1 VAALVSQAIRTLR
14 RLSAK
19 PPTKTKPVVST
30 LSPEPWRLELERWNE
45 EDRYAWEER
54 VAIMLADAG
63 LSLEQAEKDAF
74 LDVSLYRTATR

>member
-1 VAALVSQAIRTLR
+1 MTQALRTLR
-14 RLSAK
+14 RLASK
-19 PPTKTKPVVST
+19 PPTKVRMVPTS
-30 LSPEPWRLELERWNE
+30 SPEPWRLELERWNE

-63 LSLEQAEKDAF
+63 LSLEQAERAAF

>member
-1 VAALVSQAIRTLR
+1 MSQALRTLR
-14 RLSAK
+14 RLASK
-19 PPTKTKPVVST
+19 PPTS
-30 LSPEPWRLELERWNE
+30 SPEPWRLELERWNE

-63 LSLEQAEKDAF
+63 LSLEQAEKNAF